1 MLLLNSKK
9 LRLGMGIVTSLN
21 WLFNGLLAF
30 TWPFFEQDFHWWG
43 AFLWYAIWCVIGEIA
58 ILL

>member
-1 MLLLNSKK
+1 
-9 LRLGMGIVTSLN
+9 MGIVTSLN